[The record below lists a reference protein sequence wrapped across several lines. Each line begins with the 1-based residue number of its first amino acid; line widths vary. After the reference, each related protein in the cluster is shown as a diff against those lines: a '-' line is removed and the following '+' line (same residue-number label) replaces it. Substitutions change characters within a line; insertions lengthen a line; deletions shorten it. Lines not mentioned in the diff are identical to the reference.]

1 MAQRGT
7 WTERMGKA
15 RAALSGGAG
24 RARTWKV
31 AAAAALACAA
41 FVAAGLWLAAP
52 PSGVVVERATQ
63 APDAATTAAPAT
75 SAQAATAAQ
84 AADSTAPATPAAARV
99 VTHVD
104 GAVNA
109 PGVYVLTQDDPRV
122 NDAVQAAGG
131 LAPGAVTD
139 GLNLAAPLADGAKVH
154 VPYEGEEMS
163 AAEPAATA
171 TADVGGVVP
180 TATPQQP
187 ALVNINSASVEE
199 LQTLTGIGPAKA
211 QAIVAY
217 RTEQGPFA
225 VPEDLMLVSGIGQG
239 TFAKLQGQIC
249 V

>member
-84 AADSTAPATPAAARV
+84 AADPTAPAAARV

-139 GLNLAAPLADGAKVH
+139 GLNLAAPLADGTKVH

-171 TADVGGVVP
+171 TTDVGGVVP
-180 TATPQQP
+180 AAASAEP

>member
-41 FVAAGLWLAAP
+41 FVAAGLWLAAT

-63 APDAATTAAPAT
+63 ATDAATTAAPAT

-84 AADSTAPATPAAARV
+84 AAGSTAPAAARV

-180 TATPQQP
+180 ASTPQQP

>member
-41 FVAAGLWLAAP
+41 FVAAGLWLAAT
-52 PSGVVVERATQ
+52 PSGVVVERATP

-75 SAQAATAAQ
+75 TAQVATTAQAAG
-84 AADSTAPATPAAARV
+84 STAPAAARV

-180 TATPQQP
+180 ASTPQQP